1 MPVLG
6 LLFRDRKTTVKLG
19 DAMRLSFLI
28 WNGILYI
35 LKEICFIGL

>member
-19 DAMRLSFLI
+19 DTMKLI
-28 WNGILYI
+28 VFDLEWNPVYF
-35 LKEICFIGL
+35 KRICFIGL